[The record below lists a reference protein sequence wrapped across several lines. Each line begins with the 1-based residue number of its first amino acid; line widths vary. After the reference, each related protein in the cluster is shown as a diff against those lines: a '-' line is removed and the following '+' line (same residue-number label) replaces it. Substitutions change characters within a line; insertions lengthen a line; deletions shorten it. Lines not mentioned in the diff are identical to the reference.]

1 MSTERLR
8 FQLTPINCYCRVDV
22 RGLRYL
28 LGDIA
33 GRLFMLL
40 LELAHKPDGSQAV
53 KDLKVELLGRAARRT
68 QVPPKAKRL
77 VTVSRVPQETS
88 RSRSA

>member
-1 MSTERLR
+1 MFTELLQS
-8 FQLTPINCYCRVDV
+8 QLTPINCYCRVDL

-40 LELAHKPDGSQAV
+40 LELVHKPDGAQAV
-53 KDLKVELLGRAARRT
+53 KDLKVELLGQAAQERPAG
-68 QVPPKAKRL
+68 QVIATREKRL
-77 VTVSRVPQETS
+77 
-88 RSRSA
+88 

>member
-1 MSTERLR
+1 MCILVMHRLRMSTKLLR

-53 KDLKVELLGRAARRT
+53 KDLKVELLGQTARRY
-68 QVPPKAKRL
+68 PGCPRKGNA
-77 VTVSRVPQETS
+77 S
-88 RSRSA
+88 